1 MKLIIEMDL
10 DNAAFEAPAYFEVGR
25 ILDGVA
31 ARLFATK
38 DVSQV
43 HMVGEGMDL
52 RDENGNKVG
61 FAVIRKG

>member
-31 ARLFATK
+31 ARMFATK
-38 DVSQV
+38 DARE
-43 HMVGEGMDL
+43 GDGMDL

-61 FAVIRKG
+61 FAAIRRG